1 MAEEVVG
8 EKTAQV
14 VVTPGGQESGEEG
27 EPAPASE
34 ASLGFSLPVCYGVK
48 AGMTRIFDSVGNHV
62 PVTVIK
68 LIPNYISQ
76 VKTREKDGYNA
87 YQVAYGEKR
96 EKLLRKPGQGILRK
110 AGIAPCLTRFAE
122 IKVPQADEDQL
133 GKLVTVPFEKDSY
146 VDVCGVTKGK
156 GFQGVMKKFGFRGGP
171 KSHGS
176 KFHRTGGSIGN
187 RATPGRVWKN
197 KKMPGAMGSENQT
210 VQNLQV
216 VELNKKDGYL
226 LVRGSVPGHKN
237 NVVRVGPA
245 IKKG

>member
-1 MAEEVVG
+1 MAEEEVVG
-8 EKTAQV
+8 ETAQAV
-14 VVTPGGQESGEEG
+14 ASLGGQESGEEG
-27 EPAPASE
+27 EPASASE
-34 ASLGFSLPVCYGVK
+34 ASLEFSLPVCYGVK

-110 AGIAPCLTRFAE
+110 AGIVPCLTRFAE
-122 IKVPQADEDQL
+122 IKVPQADEGHL

-156 GFQGVMKKFGFRGGP
+156 GFQGVVKKFGFRGGP

-187 RATPGRVWKN
+187 RATREGCGR
-197 KKMPGAMGSENQT
+197 
-210 VQNLQV
+210 
-216 VELNKKDGYL
+216 
-226 LVRGSVPGHKN
+226 
-237 NVVRVGPA
+237 
-245 IKKG
+245 IKKCRGRWGVKIKRCKISRWLS